1 MSLTINSWAFDQDVY
16 TTGQTITLTVDYTP
30 DTTGGLVA
38 TVSDITVTVTD
49 ADNTATQ
56 ASVPSPS
63 AFPQFTVDS
72 GAPEAAEPTT
82 VTVTD
87 DRATPGTWTLVSNTL
102 TDAAPFTGTAVLT
115 SVA

>member
-38 TVSDITVTVTD
+38 TVSDI
-49 ADNTATQ
+49 TATQ